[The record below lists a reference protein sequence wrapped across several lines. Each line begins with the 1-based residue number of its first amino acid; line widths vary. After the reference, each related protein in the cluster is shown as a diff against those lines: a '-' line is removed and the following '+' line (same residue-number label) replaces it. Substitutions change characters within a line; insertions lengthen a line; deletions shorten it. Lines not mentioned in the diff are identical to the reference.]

1 MNEGTLK
8 TGDMKGGG
16 GRDERKGEGLILAGW
31 IHESKDGHTLRTSDG
46 LERFGDTEH
55 EQGGKGSY
63 RGLLKG
69 RYDAVLFYFL
79 KQVESTLECGQHP
92 PSRPSPSPTH
102 PYVHMTAVKARNK
115 IQQMHLIEFFKYKC
129 LNESEAETRNLSSAS
144 GADEETAG
152 LSCPLVWDDVMC
164 WPRTP
169 AGVLAV
175 QNCPSYLAG
184 VNPQAMAT
192 KQCTNSGDWLFHQDR
207 NKHWTNFSE
216 CTRGPAVFDFKEDTN
231 VTYMENY
238 FPIVK
243 TISQAGYSISLVS
256 LIIAFC
262 ILASFQR
269 LRCPRNMLHLHLFM
283 SFILRAFVLLL
294 KDLLFVDGVGL
305 PGDVVTLGGDTYF
318 NAAENQNLV
327 CKILTSLWQYFIMA
341 NYSWILMEGLYLHNL
356 IFLALFSDTSSITIY
371 VILGWG
377 LPCLFV
383 IPWVIVR
390 ATVDNNLC
398 WTTNHGLYSAFLL
411 IQIPTSA
418 FVIINFFL
426 FLNIIRV
433 LLLKLRSSVSEE
445 TQTYRRWAKS
455 TLVLVPLFGVH
466 YAVFLGMSYAAEGD
480 KNSTLDTLWLFADQ
494 LFACFQGF
502 FVAVLY
508 CFMNGEVRTELNKLR
523 YRLQWSRLLT
533 ALRRGPGTHKS
544 HSQGELFRRN
554 NPRGSCYS
562 STSCTSLSG
571 VQALKKWGGG
581 RLGPPVQPIN
591 GRKRGST
598 PSCSQCTEQTR
609 LSCCSQTSL
618 CRDYIDGLKDSV
630 VSVCPSLPFT
640 GIVIA
645 TRSSTPLTVRL
656 VNPYHVQ
663 QRRERN

>member
-1 MNEGTLK
+1 M
-8 TGDMKGGG
+8 
-16 GRDERKGEGLILAGW
+16 
-31 IHESKDGHTLRTSDG
+31 
-46 LERFGDTEH
+46 
-55 EQGGKGSY
+55 
-63 RGLLKG
+63 
-69 RYDAVLFYFL
+69 
-79 KQVESTLECGQHP
+79 
-92 PSRPSPSPTH
+92 PSPP
-102 PYVHMTAVKARNK
+102 
-115 IQQMHLIEFFKYKC
+115 
-129 LNESEAETRNLSSAS
+129 LSSVDSRLHDAI
-144 GADEETAG
+144 
-152 LSCPLVWDDVMC
+152 
-164 WPRTP
+164 TP
-169 AGVLAV
+169 
-175 QNCPSYLAG
+175 
-184 VNPQAMAT
+184 
-192 KQCTNSGDWLFHQDR
+192 F
-207 NKHWTNFSE
+207 E
-216 CTRGPAVFDFKEDTN
+216 
-231 VTYMENY
+231 
-238 FPIVK
+238 
-243 TISQAGYSISLVS
+243 
-256 LIIAFC
+256 FC
-262 ILASFQR
+262 
-269 LRCPRNMLHLHLFM
+269 
-283 SFILRAFVLLL
+283 
-294 KDLLFVDGVGL
+294 
-305 PGDVVTLGGDTYF
+305 
-318 NAAENQNLV
+318 
-327 CKILTSLWQYFIMA
+327 
-341 NYSWILMEGLYLHNL
+341 
-356 IFLALFSDTSSITIY
+356 
-371 VILGWG
+371 

-571 VQALKKWGGG
+571 VQALKKWGQCFLLSTA
-581 RLGPPVQPIN
+581 RVEVIWGPPSQPIN

-609 LSCCSQTSL
+609 LSCCSQVEL
-618 CRDYIDGLKDSV
+618 EE
-630 VSVCPSLPFT
+630 
-640 GIVIA
+640 
-645 TRSSTPLTVRL
+645 
-656 VNPYHVQ
+656 VNPHLRGGRVENYLGKTTPSSPDRDSNLDLPVLSSRAQHDWRLSDTNGLEFRWSNSEVNAAHCQ
-663 QRRERN
+663 IEMGRMTGQ